1 MPDTTPV
8 REVMTGDVVTLRPD
22 QPVQEAADV
31 LAGKHIG
38 AAPVVDDSGKVVGL
52 LRDEDLIV
60 SEARL
65 HVPTVIS
72 FLGADLVLPPS
83 MQADV
88 VDVDRVESGQQRT
101 GLFFALWSM
110 ATKLALAAAVGA
122 AFPIL
127 EAAGYDPAA
136 PDGTGDFALALLY
149 GTVPVAFKLA
159 AVALM
164 WRYPLTRRRQAEIR
178 DRIEAVAA
186 GSPS

>member
-72 FLGADLVLPPS
+72 FLGADLVLPS
-83 MQADV
+83 SLHRFEHELKKAA
-88 VDVDRVESGQQRT
+88 G
-101 GLFFALWSM
+101 
-110 ATKLALAAAVGA
+110 ATVAEVMITEFPTAKPDDTIDGLAAEMHDRD
-122 AFPIL
+122 I
-127 EAAGYDPAA
+127 
-136 PDGTGDFALALLY
+136 TH
-149 GTVPVAFKLA
+149 VPVLDGGKLVGI
-159 AVALM
+159 VARGDLV
-164 WRYPLTRRRQAEIR
+164 RFLSRT
-178 DRIEAVAA
+178 
-186 GSPS
+186 S

>member
-31 LAGKHIG
+31 LAGKQIG

-72 FLGADLVLPPS
+72 FLGADLVLPS
-83 MQADV
+83 SLHRFEHELKKAAGATAADV
-88 VDVDRVESGQQRT
+88 MITEFPTAKPDD
-101 GLFFALWSM
+101 ALDG
-110 ATKLALAAAVGA
+110 LAAEMHDRD
-122 AFPIL
+122 I
-127 EAAGYDPAA
+127 
-136 PDGTGDFALALLY
+136 TH
-149 GTVPVAFKLA
+149 VPVLDGGRLVGI
-159 AVALM
+159 VARGDLV
-164 WRYPLTRRRQAEIR
+164 RFLSRT
-178 DRIEAVAA
+178 
-186 GSPS
+186 S